1 MDCKQK
7 LGFCVPG
14 FQVYN
19 ILTGK
24 LKKLGKD
31 YGKKLN
37 EDSLKD
43 GDRYTFYYI
52 SENY

>member
-1 MDCKQK
+1 M
-7 LGFCVPG
+7 GFCVPG

-37 EDSLKD
+37 ENTLKD
-43 GDRYTFYYI
+43 GK
-52 SENY
+52 